1 MNLPTKITFSRI
13 VATVLMLITLFVL
26 SIVKPEINPIGN
38 TPLTWVYL
46 GLFVFFVLASYTDHL
61 DGSIARKRNMVTDLG
76 KFLDPIADKLL
87 INSLIIFLSI
97 PGTIYAGQMAFPYWC
112 AIILIVRDLIID
124 ALRQMAAIKGTVIPA
139 NIWGKLK
146 TVLEMVCIGAI
157 MLNGFP
163 FSYFDAN
170 WGAFRIAY
178 IFVYLATIASVVSGA
193 IYIYQG
199 RAAFLDKKEDKQED
213 GTK

>member
-13 VATVLMLITLFVL
+13 VATVLMLLTLFVL
-26 SIVKPEINPIGN
+26 SIVKPAINPIGN
-38 TPLTWVYL
+38 TTLTWVYL

-97 PGTIYAGQMAFPYWC
+97 PGTIYGGQMAFPYWC
-112 AIILIVRDLIID
+112 AIILIVRDLVID

-146 TVLEMVCIGAI
+146 TVLEMVW
-157 MLNGFP
+157 F
-163 FSYFDAN
+163 
-170 WGAFRIAY
+170 
-178 IFVYLATIASVVSGA
+178 
-193 IYIYQG
+193 
-199 RAAFLDKKEDKQED
+199 
-213 GTK
+213 GT

>member
-97 PGTIYAGQMAFPYWC
+97 PGTIYDGQMAFPYWC

-124 ALRQMAAIKGTVIPA
+124 ALRQMAAIKGTVIIA
-139 NIWGKLK
+139 GK
-146 TVLEMVCIGAI
+146 
-157 MLNGFP
+157 
-163 FSYFDAN
+163 
-170 WGAFRIAY
+170 
-178 IFVYLATIASVVSGA
+178 YLAIL
-193 IYIYQG
+193 IN
-199 RAAFLDKKEDKQED
+199 
-213 GTK
+213 

>member
-13 VATVLMLITLFVL
+13 VATVLMLVTLFVL
-26 SIVKPEINPIGN
+26 SIVKPEINPIGD

-87 INSLIIFLSI
+87 INSLIIFLAI
-97 PGTIYAGQMAFPYWC
+97 PKTIYNEQMTFPYWC
-112 AIILIVRDLIID
+112 AIVLIVRDLIID

-146 TVLEMVCIGAI
+146 TVLEMVSIGAI

-163 FSYFDAN
+163 FSYFDAS
-170 WGAFRIAY
+170 WGPFRIAY

-193 IYIYQG
+193 IYLYQG
-199 RAAFLDKKEDKQED
+199 REAFLGKKEN

>member
-97 PGTIYAGQMAFPYWC
+97 PGTIYDGQMAFPYWC

-163 FSYFDAN
+163 FSYFDAS
-170 WGAFRIAY
+170 WGPFRIAY

-193 IYIYQG
+193 IYLYQG
-199 RAAFLDKKEDKQED
+199 REAFLGKKED

>member
-13 VATVLMLITLFVL
+13 VATVLMLLTLFVL

-97 PGTIYAGQMAFPYWC
+97 PGTIYGGQMAFPYWC
-112 AIILIVRDLIID
+112 AIILIVRDLVID

-157 MLNGFP
+157 LLNGFP

-193 IYIYQG
+193 IYLYQG
-199 RAAFLDKKEDKQED
+199 REVFLGKKED

>member
-97 PGTIYAGQMAFPYWC
+97 PGTIYDGQMAFPYWC

-146 TVLEMVCIGAI
+146 TVLEMACIGAI

-163 FSYFDAN
+163 FSYFDAS
-170 WGAFRIAY
+170 WGPFRIAY

-193 IYIYQG
+193 IYLYQG
-199 RAAFLDKKEDKQED
+199 REAFLGKKED

>member
-13 VATVLMLITLFVL
+13 IATVLMLIFLFVMSL
-26 SIVKPEINPIGN
+26 VKPEIHTIGD

-46 GLFVFFVLASYTDHL
+46 GLFIFFVLASYTDHL

-87 INSLIIFLSI
+87 INSLIIFLAI
-97 PGTIYAGQMAFPYWC
+97 PGTIYSGQIAFPYWC
-112 AIILIVRDLIID
+112 AIILIIRDLIID

-146 TVLEMVCIGAI
+146 TVLEMVCIGVI
-157 MLNGFP
+157 LLNDFP
-163 FSYFDAN
+163 FSYFDAS

-178 IFVYLATIASVVSGA
+178 IFVYLATVASVVSGA
-193 IYIYQG
+193 IYMYKG
-199 RAAFLDKKEDKQED
+199 REVFLGKKID

>member
-163 FSYFDAN
+163 FSYFDAS
-170 WGAFRIAY
+170 WGPFRIAY

-193 IYIYQG
+193 IYLYQG
-199 RAAFLDKKEDKQED
+199 REAFLGKKED